1 MSRISVFLLLF
12 SPSAIYAFA
21 PISFAGLKCSNMT
34 LKTDRIRITMVGNG
48 GQGWRNDDF
57 LSSLGSNEEERD
69 RVAGEYKDFKKSRE
83 SFQKR
88 QMERMNSPEFKRF
101 QEQLMS
107 QRLQRQEV
115 SDAEDSDGGFFE
127 DMGIFQGREES
138 RFGNMMRQAQMKQSM
153 GPNDF
158 GSIYSAG
165 FEQKFGVPLDDDDIE
180 DEESD

>member
-1 MSRISVFLLLF
+1 
-12 SPSAIYAFA
+12 
-21 PISFAGLKCSNMT
+21 
-34 LKTDRIRITMVGNG
+34 MVGNG

-57 LSSLGSNEEERD
+57 LSSLGSNDEERD

-115 SDAEDSDGGFFE
+115 NDAEDSDGGFFE
-127 DMGIFQGREES
+127 DMGIFQGTEES
-138 RFGNMMRQAQMKQSM
+138 RFGNMMRQAQMKKSM
-153 GPNDF
+153 GTNDF
-158 GSIYSAG
+158 GSLYSAG
-165 FEQKFGVPLDDDDIE
+165 FEQKFGVPLDDDID
-180 DEESD
+180 DEESA